1 MTVRGESTKP
11 RRETGAWS
19 REDLRRTRAVHRRS
33 EGRARRPQAYRNS
46 RSALAAEGSWI
57 IRAILDC
64 DRHIDNQL
72 TLRRI
77 EASIVDL
84 NDPVALLLVELQ
96 DPSVEIIPLIS
107 DVLLDHP
114 GGENKPAITEIAPH
128 KLRLH
133 AVMNGEPFRELRLL
147 LIVDILVGTP
157 IAQAE

>member
-1 MTVRGESTKP
+1 MSVRGESAKP
-11 RRETGAWS
+11 RRETGTWS
-19 REDLRRTRAVHRRS
+19 CEALRCTRAVHRKS
-33 EGRARRPQAYRNS
+33 EGRARRPQACRNS
-46 RSALAAEGSWI
+46 GSPFAAEGSWI
-57 IRAILDC
+57 MRAILDC

-77 EASIVDL
+77 EASIIDL
-84 NDPVALLLVELQ
+84 DDPIALLLVELQ

-133 AVMNGEPFRELRLL
+133 AVMNGEQFRELRFL
-147 LIVDILVGTP
+147 LIVDILVGAP